1 MKHLEQDL
9 ILDKDFALKLFL
21 QWTESDTD
29 YDYDYI
35 TWLKLLVMHRCVG
48 GASNNNVEL
57 LKKTI
62 TVLIDEVS
70 KNGK

>member
-9 ILDKDFALKLFL
+9 ILDKDFALELFL
-21 QWTESDTD
+21 QWTESDT
-29 YDYDYI
+29 DYDYI

-62 TVLIDEVS
+62 IVLTDEVS

>member
-9 ILDKDFALKLFL
+9 ILNKDFSLELFL
-21 QWTESDTD
+21 QWTESESDH
-29 YDYDYI
+29 DYI

-48 GASNNNVEL
+48 GAAYNNIEL

-62 TVLIDEVS
+62 IVLINEVS